1 MNGINGHREEA
12 PESSLTSFHNV
23 RTKRQPSGNQK
34 VSPHQTLIL
43 PVQISDFKAS
53 NQRNKLLFIS
63 QPVYGTLFY
72 KGPKFSD
79 KHLIN
84 SSCMQDTC

>member
-34 VSPHQTLIL
+34 VSPHQTLTL

-63 QPVYGTLFY
+63 HPVYGTLLQQPGRLRQKACLCFCCDE
-72 KGPKFSD
+72 K
-79 KHLIN
+79 
-84 SSCMQDTC
+84 